1 MDRLASPRR
10 RTVLRSVGAGVAL
23 TGSLAAAG
31 VGNAVPEQPA
41 LIAHRGYNGLYV
53 ENTLSAMRAASR
65 HGADL
70 IEIDVLPCADDV
82 IVVFHDLRLDAKT
95 DEEGLVAETP
105 CETVLGAEVL
115 GSGQTIPTLTE
126 VLETIPARV
135 GVNIEFKDPGRY
147 EKNARPTDAS
157 NRWLPFARRVLDIAA
172 GYDNAILVSSFYDDA
187 LAAVREVDPSVP
199 IAYLFADSAERGLL
213 VARQYD
219 CEAIHP
225 SKGITD
231 EDLVKAAHD
240 QGRKVNPYT
249 ITTRAEAAQLRD
261 LGVDGVIADHPEL
274 LARDSDATGNGVDAA
289 DLDGDGRYE
298 DIDDGETSP

>member
-1 MDRLASPRR
+1 MGRSGSPRR
-10 RTVLRSVGAGVAL
+10 RTVPRSAGAGATP

-31 VGNAVPEQPA
+31 AGDAAPERPA
-41 LIAHRGYNGLYV
+41 LIAHRGYDGLYV
-53 ENTLSAMRAASR
+53 ENTLGAMRAASR

-95 DEEGLVAETP
+95 DEEGFVPETP

-126 VLETIPARV
+126 VLETIPARI
-135 GVNIEFKDPGRY
+135 GVNVEFKDPGRY
-147 EKNARPTDAS
+147 GRGARPTDADD
-157 NRWLPFARRVLDIAA
+157 RWLPFARRVLDIAA
-172 GYDNAILVSSFYDDA
+172 GYDNGILVSSFYDDA

-199 IAYLFADSAERGLL
+199 IASLFADSAERGLL

-225 SKGITD
+225 WKGITD
-231 EDLVKAAHD
+231 EDLVMAAHD
-240 QGRKVNPYT
+240 QGREVNPYT
-249 ITTRAEAAQLRD
+249 ITTHAEATHLRD
-261 LGVDGVIADHPEL
+261 LGVDGVIADSPEVF
-274 LARDSDATGNGVDAA
+274 ATAS
-289 DLDGDGRYE
+289 
-298 DIDDGETSP
+298 T